1 MKIAIAQINPTVGD
15 IAGNCAKI
23 IENINLA
30 LGQNIDLVVFSELSV
45 VGYPPRDLLSKQG
58 FIEDSMQAVTKIA
71 ESCSGISA
79 VVGFVNRQDDKLYNS
94 AAIISDGKILRVV
107 NKSLLPS
114 YDVFD
119 EKRYF
124 DSGSD
129 NAVIEI
135 AGVKVGVAICEDLWD
150 SQALGGAIYS
160 VDPVGELIE
169 QGVELLVSPA
179 ASPFEM
185 NKASAREDLFA
196 RQAQRADCPVVYC
209 NQVGGNDQLIFDGC
223 SSVTDSHGQ
232 IVARAKSFEDDFL
245 VVELD
250 RTLMPVEPLV
260 KNNIDSE
267 MTRLKSALE
276 VGIRDYVR
284 KCGFKSV
291 VLGLSGGIDSA
302 LVAALACSAIG
313 AENVYGIAMPSRH
326 SSDHSIKDAQDLADN
341 LGCNCVLVPIEP
353 MHSAFEESIKM
364 LGSGRGS
371 ELAAENIQARIRG
384 SLVMALSNAQGHLPV
399 ATGNKSELAVGYCTL
414 YGDMCG
420 GLAPIG
426 DVLKTQVYELS
437 EFINKQAGR
446 ELIPVSTITKPPS
459 AELKPGQVDQDSL
472 PDYDTLD
479 GILKML
485 IEQSADLRNIVSAGF
500 DRELVSKIAAMVDRA
515 EFKRQQ
521 AAGVLKVS
529 PKAFGIGRRVP
540 IAQRYRQNLA

>member
-30 LGQNIDLVVFSELSV
+30 VSQNVDMVVFSELAV
-45 VGYPPRDLLSKQG
+45 VGYPPRDLLSRQG
-58 FIEDSMQAVTKIA
+58 FIEESIQAVTKIA
-71 ESCSGISA
+71 ETCTDITA
-79 VVGFVNRQDDKLYNS
+79 VIGFINQQGGNLYNS
-94 AAIISDGKILRVV
+94 VAIASDGKILSIV

-124 DSGSD
+124 TAGNENS
-129 NAVIEI
+129 VLEI
-135 AGVKVGVAICEDLWD
+135 AGVKVGVAICEDFWD
-150 SQALGGAIYS
+150 SYALGGKIYNC
-160 VDPVGELIE
+160 DPVGELID
-169 QGVELLVSPA
+169 QGAQLLVSPA

-185 NKASAREDLFA
+185 NKAHAREELFA
-196 RQAQRADCPVVYC
+196 RQAKRANCPVVYC

-223 SSVTDSHGQ
+223 SSVTDAQGQ
-232 IVARAKSFEDDFL
+232 VVARAKSFEEDFL

-250 RTLMPVEPLV
+250 RTMLPVEPLTLAPV
-260 KNNIDSE
+260 ESE
-267 MTRLKSALE
+267 IARLKDALE
-276 VGIRDYVR
+276 LGIRDYVR

-326 SSDHSIKDAQDLADN
+326 SSDHSVKDAEDLAAN
-341 LGCNCVLVPIEP
+341 LSCNCVLVPIEP
-353 MHSAFEESIKM
+353 MHSAFEESLK
-364 LGSGRGS
+364 LLGGGSGA

-384 SLVMALSNAQGHLPV
+384 ALVMAQSNAQGHLPV

-437 EFINKQAGR
+437 KFINEQAGR
-446 ELIPVSTITKPPS
+446 ELIPVNTIVKPPS

-479 GILKML
+479 GILKLL
-485 IEQSADLRNIVSAGF
+485 IEESAGLQDIVSAGF
-500 DRELVSKIAAMVDRA
+500 DSELVANIGSMVDRA

-540 IAQRYRQNLA
+540 IAQRYRQKLS